1 MKKMLEVLKPI
12 LTAAVLAVVAY
23 GFLHYVSFNLRFGVP
38 DLMKLQELAVK
49 KLSAPS
55 GVRQSWCQVGDNYWC
70 QVGDGYAFDYFNL
83 INFDR
88 TAGTITV
95 SRMDA
100 VHSRIR
106 HVADYML
113 FICFVA
119 AGGILGGF
127 FLFRRSRYRWL
138 YLPELAVISLLFAG
152 TVARQYRQ
160 LQVEYP
166 AKDFAAERDAEAVK
180 QLLRLVDDTEDSGGW
195 AFRELRLFIGKKKNF
210 GFDFAGITVGDGDYV
225 YIVKDEP
232 PKEQLNNAFCPWEK
246 AADHVYRCRHRRT
259 QEFLHGL
266 RSKVAACRGT
276 FVLLFLLCVGMTVY
290 DAVKLLSRRLKRNR
304 SVQR

>member
-23 GFLHYVSFNLRFGVP
+23 GFLHYVSRNMGFRVP

-49 KLSAPS
+49 ELSGSSVARRAWLR
-55 GVRQSWCQVGDNYWC
+55 VDDDHVW
-70 QVGDGYAFDYFNL
+70 DYFNL

-88 TAGTITV
+88 TAGTIKIDRQDV
-95 SRMDA
+95 

-106 HVADYML
+106 HVAVYMI

-127 FLFRRSRYRWL
+127 SLFRRSRYRWL

-160 LQVEYP
+160 LQVEYA

-180 QLLRLVDDTEDSGGW
+180 QILRLVDDTEDSGER

-232 PKEQLNNAFCPWEK
+232 PEEQRNNIFSPWEK
-246 AADHVYRCRHRRT
+246 AADHVYRCRHSQT
-259 QEFLHGL
+259 QKFLHGL
-266 RSKVAACRGT
+266 RLKLAACRGT

-290 DAVKLLSRRLKRNR
+290 EAVKLLSRRLKRDR
-304 SVQR
+304 AA

>member
-12 LTAAVLAVVAY
+12 LTAAVLAFAAY
-23 GFLHYVSFNLRFGVP
+23 GFLHYVSRNMGFRVP

-49 KLSAPS
+49 KLSGSFVA
-55 GVRQSWCQVGDNYWC
+55 RQSWCQVGD
-70 QVGDGYAFDYFNL
+70 GYASDYFNL

-100 VHSRIR
+100 VHSHIR
-106 HVADYML
+106 HVADYMI

-119 AGGILGGF
+119 AGGSLGGF

-152 TVARQYRQ
+152 AVARQYRR

-166 AKDFAAERDAEAVK
+166 AKNLAEERDAEAVK
-180 QLLRLVDDTEDSGGW
+180 QLLRLVDDTEDSGVW
-195 AFRELRLFIGKKKNF
+195 AFRGLRLFIGKKKNF
-210 GFDFAGITVGDGDYV
+210 GFDFAEVTVGEGDYV

-232 PKEQLNNAFCPWEK
+232 PEEQRNNIFSPWEK

-266 RSKVAACRGT
+266 RSKLAACRGT

-290 DAVKLLSRRLKRNR
+290 DAVKQLSRRLKREA
-304 SVQR
+304 